1 MKKMIRISGIYPF
14 CLLFLLFAA
23 LNSCSKDDDEA
34 TETKPTV
41 LPIVKGYTEA
51 EFHDCFVGKT
61 WIETA
66 VHDVYADGHMTDNY
80 YQNAEDMASMRWEVK
95 SNEGISLHIQAEDPT
110 IPAVDTLITYKYSM
124 GNVLQLNPGNG
135 LDQCYQQPMTVLEI
149 NDSILRCLG
158 AVRSKTLTP
167 EAVNGLYVFRLKK
180 E

>member
-1 MKKMIRISGIYPF
+1 MCMKKI
-14 CLLFLLFAA
+14 CLFLFLTLSLTAC
-23 LNSCSKDDDEA
+23 NDDDGA

-41 LPIVKGYTEA
+41 PPIVKGYTEA

-61 WIETA
+61 WIEVA

-80 YQNAEDMASMRWEVK
+80 YQNAEDMASMRWKVK

-110 IPAVDTLITYKYSM
+110 IPAVDTLITYTYST

-158 AVRSKTLTP
+158 AVRFKALTP